1 MISEFINFS
10 GHMMTAAEI
19 AILVMV
25 AFQSRSTRTHFP
37 TAAVLAKKTKS
48 SDSRKEAA
56 PAARHTATLES
67 TFVPAPFLIT

>member
-1 MISEFINFS
+1 
-10 GHMMTAAEI
+10 MMTAAEI

-25 AFQSRSTRTHFP
+25 AFQNRSTRTHFP

-56 PAARHTATLES
+56 PAARLTATLES